1 MRAMNINEQ
10 TNRIKE
16 IMNLDSYGEKFEHE
30 KNMIEKLISKFK
42 FEYICGID
50 IKMDD
55 ENDRVSSVILI
66 FSRDVYNSPYIRPEQ
81 IIDTRSKVNKILKTY
96 LGLKNVYVGTE
107 FADC

>member
-1 MRAMNINEQ
+1 MNLQENIH
-10 TNRIKE
+10 RIKE
-16 IMNLDSYGEKFEHE
+16 VMNLDSYGEKFEHE
-30 KNMIEKLISKFK
+30 KKMIEKLISNFK
-42 FEYICGID
+42 FEYICGIN

-66 FSRDVYNSPYIRPEQ
+66 FSRDVYNSPYIRHVQYPT
-81 IIDTRSKVNKILKTY
+81 DTRIKVNKILKTY